1 VGAKNVA
8 NDAGARPPG
17 DGKNAFV
24 NRFTGFPL
32 VFALTF
38 LGLRRWRG
46 GKAFTMRCLK
56 CGTPFCRLCHLGV
69 VTGGLCTQCHH
80 LFVVRDGVSGPARN
94 QKLLE
99 VQKEDARR
107 DRVFRG
113 LSLLVPGAGHLYAN
127 QALIGLPLVFLWAAI
142 LSLAFVAYRLLPLTE
157 AAGPLSPPW
166 GYALGGLVLFVL
178 YVAANRVR
186 PDFDVRVTARR
197 PPPQRARKR
206 AA

>member
-1 VGAKNVA
+1 V
-8 NDAGARPPG
+8 
-17 DGKNAFV
+17 
-24 NRFTGFPL
+24 
-32 VFALTF
+32 LTF
-38 LGLRRWRG
+38 LGLGRWRG
-46 GKAFTMRCLK
+46 AKAFTMRCLK

-99 VQKEDARR
+99 VQKEDTRR
-107 DRVFRG
+107 ERVFRM
-113 LSLLVPGAGHLYAN
+113 LSLLIPGSGHLYAN
-127 QALIGLPLVFLWAAI
+127 KALVGLPLVFVWAAT
-142 LSLAFVAYRLLPLTE
+142 LSVAALTWHLMPLTE
-157 AAGPLSPPW
+157 ASGSLTGPW
-166 GYALGGLVLFVL
+166 GLALGGLLLLVL